1 MFGQRGLKF
10 YRVALLL
17 LVLLSAAASTV
28 WDRYL
33 LSAWQSPVKLAIY
46 PVNGDGSPETE
57 AYIAAL
63 NTANFADI
71 VRFMDEQSQRY
82 WVKQKQ
88 PLTLQLYPSVKSL
101 PPIPPNSSANPLQV
115 VWWSLKLRYWAYRHQ
130 AGLLPQFGTVRLFVV
145 YHTAPEGQALQH
157 SLGLRKGAIGIVH
170 AFAKASQDSQ
180 NNIVIAHEMLHA
192 LGASDEY
199 DLANNQPIYP
209 AGYADSQQIP
219 LYPQRDAEIMAG
231 RRPLSATQASM
242 PSSLARC
249 VIGAKTAFEIGW
261 R

>member
-1 MFGQRGLKF
+1 MSGQRSLKF

-17 LVLLSAAASTV
+17 FILLGAAVTTV
-28 WDRYL
+28 WDRHL
-33 LSAWQSPVKLAIY
+33 LSSWQAPVKLEIY

-57 AYIAAL
+57 AYIATL
-63 NTANFADI
+63 KSTTFADI
-71 VRFMDEQSQRY
+71 VNFMDVQSQRY
-82 WVKQKQ
+82 WVKLKQ
-88 PLTLQLYPSVKSL
+88 PLTIQLLPHVKSL
-101 PPIPPNSSANPLQV
+101 PPVPPSGTANPVQV
-115 VWWSLKLRYWAYRHQ
+115 AWWSLKLRYWAYRHQ
-130 AGLLPQFGTVRLFVV
+130 AGLWPKFGTVRLFVV
-145 YHTAPEGQALQH
+145 YYTAPDGQALQH

-170 AFAKASQDSQ
+170 AFAKVSQDRQ

-209 AGYADSQQIP
+209 SGYADSQQVP
-219 LYPQRDAEIMAG
+219 LYPQYDAEIMAG
-231 RRPLSATQASM
+231 RRPLSPTEASM

>member
-1 MFGQRGLKF
+1 MSGQRRLKF
-10 YRVALLL
+10 YRVGLLL
-17 LVLLSAAASTV
+17 LVLLGAVVSTV

-33 LSAWQSPVKLAIY
+33 LSSWQAPVKLAIY
-46 PVNGDGSPETE
+46 PVNGDGSPETD
-57 AYIAAL
+57 AYIATL
-63 NTANFADI
+63 NTAKFADI
-71 VRFMDEQSQRY
+71 VSFMGEQSQRY
-82 WVKQKQ
+82 WVKLKQ
-88 PLTLQLYPSVKSL
+88 PLELQLYPSVNSL
-101 PPIPPNSSANPLQV
+101 PPIPPDSSANPLQV
-115 VWWSLKLRYWAYRHQ
+115 AWWSLKLRNWTYRHQ

-157 SLGLRKGAIGIVH
+157 SLGSRKGAIGIVH
-170 AFAKASQDSQ
+170 AFARASQDSQ

-209 AGYADSQQIP
+209 EGYADSQQVP
-219 LYPQRDAEIMAG
+219 LYPQYDAEIMAG
-231 RRPLSATQASM
+231 RRPLSASQASM
-242 PSSLARC
+242 PPSLARC